1 MAMEINRRW
10 FRLVACVSVLVLLC
24 GTLTGCKKKADEPED
39 PNAAAA
45 TPKTV
50 SNTEQASIGA
60 LESATSLFREPTSN
74 LQNIIKAA
82 KTWDSAFNQWWGKAA
97 PDFTLTDIEGNAHT
111 LSDYRGKNV
120 VVVVWRSWVPTCKLE
135 IPHLKELRAAFEAKD
150 LAILS
155 ISNESPALLKEFAAE
170 QGITYTVLSGG
181 SNLEAP
187 FGEVQYIPSAFFI
200 DREGRFKLAT
210 TGLVPTTD
218 AKAII
223 QTK

>member
-1 MAMEINRRW
+1 MATEINNKWIRW
-10 FRLVACVSVLVLLC
+10 IACVSVLALIC
-24 GTLTGCKKKADEPED
+24 GALTGCKGEEDAPED
-39 PNAAAA
+39 PNTAAA
-45 TPKTV
+45 PQTV
-50 SNTEQASIGA
+50 GNMEQASVDPM
-60 LESATSLFREPTSN
+60 ESAASLFREPTSN

-82 KTWDSAFNQWWGKAA
+82 KTWDSAFNQWWGKIA
-97 PDFTLTDIEGNAHT
+97 PDFSLTDINGNVHR
-111 LSDYRGKNV
+111 LKDYRGKNV
-120 VVVVWRSWVPTCKLE
+120 FVVVWTTWCPTCKLE
-135 IPHLKELRAAFEAKD
+135 IPHLKELRAAFEEKD

-155 ISNESPALLKEFAAE
+155 ISNESPALLKEFATE
-170 QGITYTVLSGG
+170 QGLTYTVLSGG

-187 FGEVQYIPSAFFI
+187 FGEVQYIPSGFFI